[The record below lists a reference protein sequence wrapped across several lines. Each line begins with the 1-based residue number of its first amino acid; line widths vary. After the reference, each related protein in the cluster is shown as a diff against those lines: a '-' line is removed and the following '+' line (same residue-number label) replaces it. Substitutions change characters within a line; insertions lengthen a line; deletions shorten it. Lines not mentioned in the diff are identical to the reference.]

1 MNRVAFNIF
10 GFNVYYYSL
19 CILLGVIVAYIL
31 ITREGK
37 KQGLPKEFIS
47 DLIFYTLI
55 IGILGARVYYCVF
68 NLDYYL
74 ANPSEILKIYNGG
87 LAIHGGVIAGLIF
100 VYFYTKKKNVSF
112 IKILDIVAPAVIIA
126 QSFGRWG
133 NFFNQEA
140 HGPEVARSVLE
151 GFKIIPKFVI
161 DGMNIAGTYYQPT
174 FYYEFLWCLL
184 GFVILLCVRKF
195 YEYLKVGQLTGIYL
209 MWYGIGRFFVES
221 LRTDSLMLK
230 EFKVA
235 QIVSVIMFV
244 VGLIMLILGFKGSK
258 FENRYD
264 DYEIEDIKF

>member
-37 KQGLPKEFIS
+37 KQGLTKEFTS

-87 LAIHGGVIAGLIF
+87 LAIHGGVIAGLVF
-100 VYFYTKKKNVSF
+100 VYFYTKKKNISF
-112 IKILDIVAPAVIIA
+112 IKILDIIAPAVIIA

-140 HGPEVARSVLE
+140 HGEITTYQNLKNMHIPEFIINGMHIE
-151 GFKIIPKFVI
+151 GK
-161 DGMNIAGTYYQPT
+161 YYYPT
-174 FYYEFLWCLL
+174 FFFESIWCLI
-184 GFVILLCVRKF
+184 GFIILMIARKNKNLRKGFQIGF
-195 YEYLKVGQLTGIYL
+195 YFI
-209 MWYGIGRFFVES
+209 WYGIGRFFIEA
-221 LRTDSLMLK
+221 LRTDSLMFFNLK
-230 EFKVA
+230 IA
-235 QIVSVIMFV
+235 QIVS
-244 VGLIMLILGFKGSK
+244 LIGIIIGIIIIVT
-258 FENRYD
+258 NRNKKY
-264 DYEIEDIKF
+264 YNEMEVK

>member
-140 HGPEVARSVLE
+140 HGGITTYQNLKNMHIPE
-151 GFKIIPKFVI
+151 FIIN
-161 DGMNIAGTYYQPT
+161 GMHIEDKYYYPT
-174 FYYEFLWCLL
+174 FFFESIWCLI
-184 GFVILLCVRKF
+184 GFIILMIARKNKNLRKGFQIGF
-195 YEYLKVGQLTGIYL
+195 YFI
-209 MWYGIGRFFVES
+209 WYGIGRFFIET
-221 LRTDSLMLK
+221 LRTDSLMFFGLK
-230 EFKVA
+230 IA
-235 QIVSVIMFV
+235 QIVS
-244 VGLIMLILGFKGSK
+244 LIGIIIGIIIIVT
-258 FENRYD
+258 NRNKKY
-264 DYEIEDIKF
+264 YNEMEVK

>member
-19 CILLGVIVAYIL
+19 CILLGVVVAYIL

-47 DLIFYTLI
+47 NLIFYTLI

-140 HGPEVARSVLE
+140 HGGITTYQNLKNMHIPEFIINGMHIE
-151 GFKIIPKFVI
+151 GK
-161 DGMNIAGTYYQPT
+161 YYYPT
-174 FYYEFLWCLL
+174 FFFESIWCLI
-184 GFVILLCVRKF
+184 GFIILMIARKNKNLRKGFQIGF
-195 YEYLKVGQLTGIYL
+195 YFI
-209 MWYGIGRFFVES
+209 WYGIGRFFIEA
-221 LRTDSLMLK
+221 LRTDSLMFFGLK
-230 EFKVA
+230 IA
-235 QIVSVIMFV
+235 QIVS
-244 VGLIMLILGFKGSK
+244 LIGIIIGIIIIVT
-258 FENRYD
+258 NRNKKY
-264 DYEIEDIKF
+264 YNEMEVK

>member
-140 HGPEVARSVLE
+140 HGGITTYQNLKNMHIPEFIINGMHIE
-151 GFKIIPKFVI
+151 GK
-161 DGMNIAGTYYQPT
+161 YYYPT
-174 FYYEFLWCLL
+174 FFFESIWCLI
-184 GFVILLCVRKF
+184 GFIILMFVRRNKNLRKGFQIGF
-195 YEYLKVGQLTGIYL
+195 YFI
-209 MWYGIGRFFVES
+209 WYGIGRFFIEA
-221 LRTDSLMLK
+221 LRTDSLMFFNLK
-230 EFKVA
+230 IA
-235 QIVSVIMFV
+235 QIVS
-244 VGLIMLILGFKGSK
+244 LIGIIIGIIIIVT
-258 FENRYD
+258 NRNKKY
-264 DYEIEDIKF
+264 YNEMEVK

>member
-68 NLDYYL
+68 NLNYYL

-140 HGPEVARSVLE
+140 HGGITTYQNLKNMHIPEFIINGMHIE
-151 GFKIIPKFVI
+151 GK
-161 DGMNIAGTYYQPT
+161 YYYPT
-174 FYYEFLWCLL
+174 FFFESIWCLI
-184 GFVILLCVRKF
+184 GFIILMIAKRNKNLRKGFQIGF
-195 YEYLKVGQLTGIYL
+195 YFI
-209 MWYGIGRFFVES
+209 WYGIGRFFIEAF
-221 LRTDSLMLK
+221 RTDSLMFFGLK
-230 EFKVA
+230 IA
-235 QIVSVIMFV
+235 QIVS
-244 VGLIMLILGFKGSK
+244 LIGIIIGIIIIVT
-258 FENRYD
+258 NRNKKY
-264 DYEIEDIKF
+264 YNEMEVK

>member
-68 NLDYYL
+68 NLDYYI

-140 HGPEVARSVLE
+140 HGGITTYQNLKNMHIPEFIINGMHIE
-151 GFKIIPKFVI
+151 GK
-161 DGMNIAGTYYQPT
+161 YYYPT
-174 FYYEFLWCLL
+174 FFFESIWCLI
-184 GFVILLCVRKF
+184 GFIILMIARKNKNLRKGFQIGF
-195 YEYLKVGQLTGIYL
+195 YFI
-209 MWYGIGRFFVES
+209 WYGIGRFFIEA
-221 LRTDSLMLK
+221 LRTDSLMFFGLK
-230 EFKVA
+230 IA
-235 QIVSVIMFV
+235 QIVS
-244 VGLIMLILGFKGSK
+244 LIGIIIGIIIIVT
-258 FENRYD
+258 NRNKKY
-264 DYEIEDIKF
+264 YNEMEVK

>member
-100 VYFYTKKKNVSF
+100 VYFYTKEKNVSF

-140 HGPEVARSVLE
+140 HGGITTYQNLKNMHIPEFIINGMHIE
-151 GFKIIPKFVI
+151 GK
-161 DGMNIAGTYYQPT
+161 YYYPT
-174 FYYEFLWCLL
+174 FFFESIWCLI
-184 GFVILLCVRKF
+184 GFIILMITRRNKNLRKGFQIGF
-195 YEYLKVGQLTGIYL
+195 YFI
-209 MWYGIGRFFVES
+209 WYGIGRFFIEA
-221 LRTDSLMLK
+221 LRTDSLMFFNLK
-230 EFKVA
+230 IA
-235 QIVSVIMFV
+235 QIVS
-244 VGLIMLILGFKGSK
+244 LIGIIIGIIIIVT
-258 FENRYD
+258 NRNKKY
-264 DYEIEDIKF
+264 YNEMEVK

>member
-19 CILLGVIVAYIL
+19 CILLGVVVAYIL

-140 HGPEVARSVLE
+140 HGGITTYQNLKNMHIPEFIINGMHIE
-151 GFKIIPKFVI
+151 GK
-161 DGMNIAGTYYQPT
+161 YYYPT
-174 FYYEFLWCLL
+174 FFFESIWCLI
-184 GFVILLCVRKF
+184 GFIILMIARKNKNLKKGFQIGF
-195 YEYLKVGQLTGIYL
+195 YFI
-209 MWYGIGRFFVES
+209 WYGIGRFFIEA
-221 LRTDSLMLK
+221 LRTDSLMFFGLK
-230 EFKVA
+230 IA
-235 QIVSVIMFV
+235 QIVS
-244 VGLIMLILGFKGSK
+244 LIGIIIGIIIIVT
-258 FENRYD
+258 NRNKKY
-264 DYEIEDIKF
+264 YNEMEVK

>member
-140 HGPEVARSVLE
+140 HGGITTYQNLKNMHIPEFIINGMHIE
-151 GFKIIPKFVI
+151 GK
-161 DGMNIAGTYYQPT
+161 YYYPT
-174 FYYEFLWCLL
+174 FFFESIWCLI
-184 GFVILLCVRKF
+184 GFIILMSARRNKNLRKGFQIGF
-195 YEYLKVGQLTGIYL
+195 YFI
-209 MWYGIGRFFVES
+209 WYGIGRFFIEAF
-221 LRTDSLMLK
+221 RTDSLMFFGLK
-230 EFKVA
+230 IA
-235 QIVSVIMFV
+235 QIVS
-244 VGLIMLILGFKGSK
+244 LIGIIIGIIIIVTNKNKKYYNEMEVK
-258 FENRYD
+258 
-264 DYEIEDIKF
+264 

>member
-112 IKILDIVAPAVIIA
+112 IKILDIIAPAVIIA

-140 HGPEVARSVLE
+140 HGGITTYQNLKNIHIPEFIINGMHIE
-151 GFKIIPKFVI
+151 GK
-161 DGMNIAGTYYQPT
+161 YYYPT
-174 FYYEFLWCLL
+174 FFFESIWCLI
-184 GFVILLCVRKF
+184 GFMILMIARRNKNLRKGFQIGF
-195 YEYLKVGQLTGIYL
+195 YFI
-209 MWYGIGRFFVES
+209 WYGIGRFFIEAF
-221 LRTDSLMLK
+221 RTDSLMFFGLK
-230 EFKVA
+230 IA
-235 QIVSVIMFV
+235 QIVS
-244 VGLIMLILGFKGSK
+244 LIGIIIGIIIIVT
-258 FENRYD
+258 NRNKKY
-264 DYEIEDIKF
+264 YNEMEVK

>member
-140 HGPEVARSVLE
+140 HGGITTYQNLKNMHIPEFIINGMHIE
-151 GFKIIPKFVI
+151 GK
-161 DGMNIAGTYYQPT
+161 YYYPT
-174 FYYEFLWCLL
+174 FFFESIWCLI
-184 GFVILLCVRKF
+184 GFIILMIARKNKNLRKGFQIGF
-195 YEYLKVGQLTGIYL
+195 YFI
-209 MWYGIGRFFVES
+209 WYGIGRFFIEAF
-221 LRTDSLMLK
+221 RTDSLMFFGLK
-230 EFKVA
+230 IA
-235 QIVSVIMFV
+235 QIVS
-244 VGLIMLILGFKGSK
+244 LIGIIIGIIIIVT
-258 FENRYD
+258 NRNKKY
-264 DYEIEDIKF
+264 YNEMEVK

>member
-140 HGPEVARSVLE
+140 HGGITTYQNLKNMHIPEFIINGMHIE
-151 GFKIIPKFVI
+151 GK
-161 DGMNIAGTYYQPT
+161 YYYPT
-174 FYYEFLWCLL
+174 FFFESIWCLI
-184 GFVILLCVRKF
+184 GFIILMIARKNKNLRKGFQIGF
-195 YEYLKVGQLTGIYL
+195 YFI
-209 MWYGIGRFFVES
+209 WYGIGRFFIET
-221 LRTDSLMLK
+221 LRTDSLMFFGLK
-230 EFKVA
+230 IA
-235 QIVSVIMFV
+235 QIVS
-244 VGLIMLILGFKGSK
+244 LIGIIIGIIIIVT
-258 FENRYD
+258 NRNKKY
-264 DYEIEDIKF
+264 YNEMEVK

>member
-87 LAIHGGVIAGLIF
+87 LAIHGGVIAGFIF

-140 HGPEVARSVLE
+140 HGGITTYQNLKNMHIPEFIINGMHIE
-151 GFKIIPKFVI
+151 GK
-161 DGMNIAGTYYQPT
+161 YYYPT
-174 FYYEFLWCLL
+174 FFFESIWCLI
-184 GFVILLCVRKF
+184 GFIILMIARKNKNLKKGFQIGF
-195 YEYLKVGQLTGIYL
+195 YFI
-209 MWYGIGRFFVES
+209 WYGIGRFFIEA
-221 LRTDSLMLK
+221 LRTDSLMFFGLK
-230 EFKVA
+230 IA
-235 QIVSVIMFV
+235 QIVS
-244 VGLIMLILGFKGSK
+244 LIGIIIGIIIIVT
-258 FENRYD
+258 NRNKKY
-264 DYEIEDIKF
+264 YNEMEVK

>member
-37 KQGLPKEFIS
+37 KQGLTKEFTS

-87 LAIHGGVIAGLIF
+87 LAIHGGVIAGLVF
-100 VYFYTKKKNVSF
+100 VYFYTKKKNISF
-112 IKILDIVAPAVIIA
+112 IKILDIIAPAVIIA

-140 HGPEVARSVLE
+140 HGEITTYQNLKNMHIPEFIINGMHIE
-151 GFKIIPKFVI
+151 GK
-161 DGMNIAGTYYQPT
+161 YYYPT
-174 FYYEFLWCLL
+174 FFFESIWCLI
-184 GFVILLCVRKF
+184 GFIILMISRRNKNLRKGFQIGF
-195 YEYLKVGQLTGIYL
+195 YFI
-209 MWYGIGRFFVES
+209 WYGIGRFFIEA
-221 LRTDSLMLK
+221 LRTDSLMFFGLK
-230 EFKVA
+230 IA
-235 QIVSVIMFV
+235 QIVS
-244 VGLIMLILGFKGSK
+244 LIGIIIGIIIIVT
-258 FENRYD
+258 NRNKKY
-264 DYEIEDIKF
+264 YNEMEVK

>member
-140 HGPEVARSVLE
+140 HGGITTYQNLKNMHIPEFIINGMHIE
-151 GFKIIPKFVI
+151 GK
-161 DGMNIAGTYYQPT
+161 YYYPT
-174 FYYEFLWCLL
+174 FFFESIWCLI
-184 GFVILLCVRKF
+184 GFIILMIARRNKNLRKGFQIGF
-195 YEYLKVGQLTGIYL
+195 YFI
-209 MWYGIGRFFVES
+209 WYGIGRFFIET
-221 LRTDSLMLK
+221 LRTDSLMFFGLK
-230 EFKVA
+230 IA
-235 QIVSVIMFV
+235 QIVS
-244 VGLIMLILGFKGSK
+244 LIGIIIGIIIIVT
-258 FENRYD
+258 NRNKKY
-264 DYEIEDIKF
+264 YNEMEVK

>member
-37 KQGLPKEFIS
+37 KQGLQKEFIS

-87 LAIHGGVIAGLIF
+87 LAIHGGVIAGLVF
-100 VYFYTKKKNVSF
+100 VYFYTKKKNISF
-112 IKILDIVAPAVIIA
+112 IKILDIIAPAVIIA
-126 QSFGRWG
+126 QSFGRSG

-140 HGPEVARSVLE
+140 HGEITTYQNLKNMHIPEFIINGMHIE
-151 GFKIIPKFVI
+151 GK
-161 DGMNIAGTYYQPT
+161 YYYPT
-174 FYYEFLWCLL
+174 FFFESIWCLI
-184 GFVILLCVRKF
+184 GFIILMIARKNKNLRKGFQIGF
-195 YEYLKVGQLTGIYL
+195 YFI
-209 MWYGIGRFFVES
+209 WYGIGRFFIEA
-221 LRTDSLMLK
+221 LRTDSLMFFGLK
-230 EFKVA
+230 IA
-235 QIVSVIMFV
+235 QIVS
-244 VGLIMLILGFKGSK
+244 LIGIIIGIIIIVT
-258 FENRYD
+258 NRNKKY
-264 DYEIEDIKF
+264 YNEMEVK

>member
-140 HGPEVARSVLE
+140 HGGITTYQNLKNMHIPEFIINGMHIE
-151 GFKIIPKFVI
+151 GK
-161 DGMNIAGTYYQPT
+161 YYYPT
-174 FYYEFLWCLL
+174 FFFESIWCLI
-184 GFVILLCVRKF
+184 GFIILMIARKNKNLRKGFQIGF
-195 YEYLKVGQLTGIYL
+195 YFI
-209 MWYGIGRFFVES
+209 WYGIGRFFIEAF
-221 LRTDSLMLK
+221 RTDSLMFFGLK
-230 EFKVA
+230 IA
-235 QIVSVIMFV
+235 QIVSLIGIIIGIIIV
-244 VGLIMLILGFKGSK
+244 VT
-258 FENRYD
+258 NRNKKY
-264 DYEIEDIKF
+264 YNEMEVK

>member
-37 KQGLPKEFIS
+37 KQGLPKEFTS

-140 HGPEVARSVLE
+140 HGGITTYQNLKNMHIPEFIINGMYIE
-151 GFKIIPKFVI
+151 GK
-161 DGMNIAGTYYQPT
+161 YYYPT
-174 FYYEFLWCLL
+174 FFFESIWCLI
-184 GFVILLCVRKF
+184 GFIILMIARKNKNLRKGFQIGF
-195 YEYLKVGQLTGIYL
+195 YFI
-209 MWYGIGRFFVES
+209 WYGTGRFFIEA
-221 LRTDSLMLK
+221 LRTDSLMFFGLK
-230 EFKVA
+230 IA
-235 QIVSVIMFV
+235 QIVS
-244 VGLIMLILGFKGSK
+244 LIGIIIGIIIIVT
-258 FENRYD
+258 NRNKKY
-264 DYEIEDIKF
+264 YNEMEVK

>member
-19 CILLGVIVAYIL
+19 CILLGVIVAYIF
-31 ITREGK
+31 ITKEGK

-74 ANPSEILKIYNGG
+74 ANSSEILKIYNGG

-100 VYFYTKKKNVSF
+100 VYFYTKKKNISF

-140 HGPEVARSVLE
+140 HGGITTYQNLKNMYIPEFIINGMHIE
-151 GFKIIPKFVI
+151 GK
-161 DGMNIAGTYYQPT
+161 YYYPT
-174 FYYEFLWCLL
+174 FFFESIWCLI
-184 GFVILLCVRKF
+184 GFIILMIARKNKNLRKGFQIGF
-195 YEYLKVGQLTGIYL
+195 YFI
-209 MWYGIGRFFVES
+209 WYGIGRFFIEA
-221 LRTDSLMLK
+221 LRTDSLMFFGLK
-230 EFKVA
+230 IA
-235 QIVSVIMFV
+235 QIVS
-244 VGLIMLILGFKGSK
+244 LIGIIIGIIIIVT
-258 FENRYD
+258 NRNKKY
-264 DYEIEDIKF
+264 YNEMEVK

>member
-140 HGPEVARSVLE
+140 HGGITTYQNLKNMHIPEFIINGMHIE
-151 GFKIIPKFVI
+151 GK
-161 DGMNIAGTYYQPT
+161 YYYPT
-174 FYYEFLWCLL
+174 FFFESIWCLI
-184 GFVILLCVRKF
+184 GFIILMTARRNKNLRKGFQIGF
-195 YEYLKVGQLTGIYL
+195 YFI
-209 MWYGIGRFFVES
+209 WYGIGRFFIEAF
-221 LRTDSLMLK
+221 RTDSLMFFGLK
-230 EFKVA
+230 IA
-235 QIVSVIMFV
+235 QIVS
-244 VGLIMLILGFKGSK
+244 LIGIIIGIIIIVT
-258 FENRYD
+258 NRNKKY
-264 DYEIEDIKF
+264 YNEMEVK

>member
-140 HGPEVARSVLE
+140 HGGITTYQNLKNMHIPEFIINGMHIE
-151 GFKIIPKFVI
+151 GK
-161 DGMNIAGTYYQPT
+161 YYYPT
-174 FYYEFLWCLL
+174 FFFESIWCLI
-184 GFVILLCVRKF
+184 GFMILMIARRNKNLRKGFQIGF
-195 YEYLKVGQLTGIYL
+195 YFI
-209 MWYGIGRFFVES
+209 WYGIGRFFIEAF
-221 LRTDSLMLK
+221 RTDSLMFFGLK
-230 EFKVA
+230 IA
-235 QIVSVIMFV
+235 QIVSL
-244 VGLIMLILGFKGSK
+244 VGIIIGIIIIVT
-258 FENRYD
+258 NRNKKY
-264 DYEIEDIKF
+264 YNEMEVK

>member
-37 KQGLPKEFIS
+37 KKGLTKEFTS

-87 LAIHGGVIAGLIF
+87 LAIHGGVIAGLVF
-100 VYFYTKKKNVSF
+100 VYFYTKKKNISF
-112 IKILDIVAPAVIIA
+112 IKILDIIAPAVIIA

-140 HGPEVARSVLE
+140 HGGITTYQNLKNMHIPEFIINGMHIE
-151 GFKIIPKFVI
+151 GK
-161 DGMNIAGTYYQPT
+161 YYYPT
-174 FYYEFLWCLL
+174 FFFESIWCLI
-184 GFVILLCVRKF
+184 GFIILMIARRNKNLRKGFQIGF
-195 YEYLKVGQLTGIYL
+195 YFI
-209 MWYGIGRFFVES
+209 WYGIGRFFIEA
-221 LRTDSLMLK
+221 LRTDSLMFFGLK
-230 EFKVA
+230 IA
-235 QIVSVIMFV
+235 QIVS
-244 VGLIMLILGFKGSK
+244 LIGIIIGIIIIVT
-258 FENRYD
+258 NRNKKY
-264 DYEIEDIKF
+264 YNEMEVK

>member
-140 HGPEVARSVLE
+140 HGGITTYQNLKNMHIPEFIINGMHIE
-151 GFKIIPKFVI
+151 GK
-161 DGMNIAGTYYQPT
+161 YYYPT
-174 FYYEFLWCLL
+174 FFFESIWCLI
-184 GFVILLCVRKF
+184 GFIILMIARKNKNLRKGFQIGF
-195 YEYLKVGQLTGIYL
+195 YFI
-209 MWYGIGRFFVES
+209 WYGIGRFFIEAF
-221 LRTDSLMLK
+221 RTDSLMFFGLK
-230 EFKVA
+230 IA
-235 QIVSVIMFV
+235 QIVS
-244 VGLIMLILGFKGSK
+244 LIGIIIGITIIVT
-258 FENRYD
+258 NRNKKY
-264 DYEIEDIKF
+264 YNEMEVK

>member
-55 IGILGARVYYCVF
+55 IGILGARVYYCIF

-140 HGPEVARSVLE
+140 HGGITTYQNLKNMHIPEFIINGMHIE
-151 GFKIIPKFVI
+151 GK
-161 DGMNIAGTYYQPT
+161 YYYPT
-174 FYYEFLWCLL
+174 FFFESIWCLI
-184 GFVILLCVRKF
+184 GFIILMFVRRNKNLRKGFQIGF
-195 YEYLKVGQLTGIYL
+195 YFI
-209 MWYGIGRFFVES
+209 WYGIGRFFIEA
-221 LRTDSLMLK
+221 LRTDSLMFFNLK
-230 EFKVA
+230 IA
-235 QIVSVIMFV
+235 QIVSLI
-244 VGLIMLILGFKGSK
+244 GLSLIH
-258 FENRYD
+258 
-264 DYEIEDIKF
+264 I

>member
-140 HGPEVARSVLE
+140 HGGITTYQNLKNMHIPEFIINGMHIE
-151 GFKIIPKFVI
+151 GK
-161 DGMNIAGTYYQPT
+161 YYYPT
-174 FYYEFLWCLL
+174 FFFESIWCLI
-184 GFVILLCVRKF
+184 GFIILMIARRNKNLRKGFQIGF
-195 YEYLKVGQLTGIYL
+195 YFI
-209 MWYGIGRFFVES
+209 WYGIGRFFIEA
-221 LRTDSLMLK
+221 LRTDSLMFFGLK
-230 EFKVA
+230 IA
-235 QIVSVIMFV
+235 QIVS
-244 VGLIMLILGFKGSK
+244 LIGIIIGITIIVT
-258 FENRYD
+258 NRNKKY
-264 DYEIEDIKF
+264 YNEMEVK

>member
-19 CILLGVIVAYIL
+19 CILLGVMVAYIL

-87 LAIHGGVIAGLIF
+87 LAIHGGVIAGLVF

-140 HGPEVARSVLE
+140 HGGITTYQNLKNMHIPEFIINGMHIE
-151 GFKIIPKFVI
+151 GK
-161 DGMNIAGTYYQPT
+161 YYYPT
-174 FYYEFLWCLL
+174 FFFESIWCLIGFIILMILRKNKNIKL
-184 GFVILLCVRKF
+184 GMQIGF
-195 YEYLKVGQLTGIYL
+195 YFI
-209 MWYGIGRFFVES
+209 WYGIGRFFIES
-221 LRTDSLMLK
+221 LRTDSLMFFNLK
-230 EFKVA
+230 IA
-235 QIVSVIMFV
+235 QIVSLIGIIIGIIIV
-244 VGLIMLILGFKGSK
+244 VT
-258 FENRYD
+258 NRNKKY
-264 DYEIEDIKF
+264 YNEMEVK

>member
-68 NLDYYL
+68 NLDYYI

-140 HGPEVARSVLE
+140 HGGITTYQNLKNMHIPEFIINGMHIE
-151 GFKIIPKFVI
+151 GK
-161 DGMNIAGTYYQPT
+161 YYYPT
-174 FYYEFLWCLL
+174 FFFESIWCLI
-184 GFVILLCVRKF
+184 GFIILMIARRNKNLRKGFQIGF
-195 YEYLKVGQLTGIYL
+195 YFI
-209 MWYGIGRFFVES
+209 WYGIGRFFIEA
-221 LRTDSLMLK
+221 LRTDSLMFFGLK
-230 EFKVA
+230 IA
-235 QIVSVIMFV
+235 QIVS
-244 VGLIMLILGFKGSK
+244 LIGIIIGIIIIVT
-258 FENRYD
+258 NRNKKY
-264 DYEIEDIKF
+264 YNEMEVK

>member
-37 KQGLPKEFIS
+37 KQGLQKEFIS

-140 HGPEVARSVLE
+140 HGGITTYQNLKNMHIPEFIINGMHIE
-151 GFKIIPKFVI
+151 GK
-161 DGMNIAGTYYQPT
+161 YYYPT
-174 FYYEFLWCLL
+174 FFFESIWCLI
-184 GFVILLCVRKF
+184 GFIILMIARRNKNLRKGFQIGF
-195 YEYLKVGQLTGIYL
+195 YFI
-209 MWYGIGRFFVES
+209 WYGIGRFFIEAF
-221 LRTDSLMLK
+221 RTDSLMFFGLK
-230 EFKVA
+230 IA
-235 QIVSVIMFV
+235 QIVS
-244 VGLIMLILGFKGSK
+244 LIGIIIGIIIIVT
-258 FENRYD
+258 NRNKKY
-264 DYEIEDIKF
+264 YNEMEVK

>member
-37 KQGLPKEFIS
+37 KQGLTKEFTS

-140 HGPEVARSVLE
+140 HGGITTYQNLKNMHIPEFIINGMHIE
-151 GFKIIPKFVI
+151 GK
-161 DGMNIAGTYYQPT
+161 YYYPT
-174 FYYEFLWCLL
+174 FFFESIWCLI
-184 GFVILLCVRKF
+184 GFIILMIARRNKNLRKGFQIGF
-195 YEYLKVGQLTGIYL
+195 YFI
-209 MWYGIGRFFVES
+209 WYGIGRFFIEAF
-221 LRTDSLMLK
+221 RTDSLMFFGLK
-230 EFKVA
+230 IA
-235 QIVSVIMFV
+235 QIVS
-244 VGLIMLILGFKGSK
+244 LIGIIIGIIIIVTNKNKKYYNEMEVK
-258 FENRYD
+258 
-264 DYEIEDIKF
+264 

>member
-140 HGPEVARSVLE
+140 HGGITTYQNLKNMHIPEFIINGMHIE
-151 GFKIIPKFVI
+151 GK
-161 DGMNIAGTYYQPT
+161 YYYPT
-174 FYYEFLWCLL
+174 FFFESIWCLI
-184 GFVILLCVRKF
+184 GFIILMFVRRNKNLRKGFQIGF
-195 YEYLKVGQLTGIYL
+195 YFI
-209 MWYGIGRFFVES
+209 WYGIGRFFIEAF
-221 LRTDSLMLK
+221 RTDSLIFFGLK
-230 EFKVA
+230 IA
-235 QIVSVIMFV
+235 QIVS
-244 VGLIMLILGFKGSK
+244 LIGIIIGIIIIVT
-258 FENRYD
+258 NRNKKY
-264 DYEIEDIKF
+264 YNEMEVK

>member
-19 CILLGVIVAYIL
+19 CILLGVIIAYIL

-68 NLDYYL
+68 NLNYYL

-140 HGPEVARSVLE
+140 HGGITTYQNLKNMHIPE
-151 GFKIIPKFVI
+151 FIIN
-161 DGMNIAGTYYQPT
+161 GMHIEDKYYYPT
-174 FYYEFLWCLL
+174 FFFESIWCLI
-184 GFVILLCVRKF
+184 GFIILMIARRNKNLRKGFQIGF
-195 YEYLKVGQLTGIYL
+195 YFI
-209 MWYGIGRFFVES
+209 WYGIGRFFIET
-221 LRTDSLMLK
+221 LRTDSLMFFGLK
-230 EFKVA
+230 IA
-235 QIVSVIMFV
+235 QIVS
-244 VGLIMLILGFKGSK
+244 LIGIIIGIIIIVT
-258 FENRYD
+258 NRNKKY
-264 DYEIEDIKF
+264 YNEMEVK

>member
-55 IGILGARVYYCVF
+55 IGILGTRVYYCVF

-100 VYFYTKKKNVSF
+100 VYFYTKKKNISF

-140 HGPEVARSVLE
+140 HGGITTYQNLKNMHIPEFIINGMHIE
-151 GFKIIPKFVI
+151 GK
-161 DGMNIAGTYYQPT
+161 YYYPT
-174 FYYEFLWCLL
+174 FFFESIWCLI
-184 GFVILLCVRKF
+184 GFIILMFVRRNKNLRKGFQIGF
-195 YEYLKVGQLTGIYL
+195 YFI
-209 MWYGIGRFFVES
+209 WYGIGRFFIEV
-221 LRTDSLMLK
+221 LRTDSLMFFNLK
-230 EFKVA
+230 IA
-235 QIVSVIMFV
+235 QIVS
-244 VGLIMLILGFKGSK
+244 LIGIIIGIIIIVT
-258 FENRYD
+258 NRNKKY
-264 DYEIEDIKF
+264 YNEMEVK

>member
-100 VYFYTKKKNVSF
+100 VYLYTKKKNVSF

-140 HGPEVARSVLE
+140 HGGITTYQNLKNMHIPEFIINGMHIE
-151 GFKIIPKFVI
+151 GK
-161 DGMNIAGTYYQPT
+161 YYYPT
-174 FYYEFLWCLL
+174 FFFESIWCLI
-184 GFVILLCVRKF
+184 GFIILMIARKNKNLRKGFQIGF
-195 YEYLKVGQLTGIYL
+195 YFI
-209 MWYGIGRFFVES
+209 WYGIGRFFIEAF
-221 LRTDSLMLK
+221 RTDSLMFFGLK
-230 EFKVA
+230 IA
-235 QIVSVIMFV
+235 QIVS
-244 VGLIMLILGFKGSK
+244 LIGIIIGIIIIVT
-258 FENRYD
+258 NRNKKY
-264 DYEIEDIKF
+264 YNEMEVK

>member
-140 HGPEVARSVLE
+140 HGGITTYQNLKNMHRPEFIINGVHIE
-151 GFKIIPKFVI
+151 GK
-161 DGMNIAGTYYQPT
+161 YYYPT
-174 FYYEFLWCLL
+174 FFFESIWCLI
-184 GFVILLCVRKF
+184 GFIILMIARKNKNLRKGFQIGF
-195 YEYLKVGQLTGIYL
+195 YFI
-209 MWYGIGRFFVES
+209 WYGIGRFFIEA
-221 LRTDSLMLK
+221 LRTDSLMFFNLK
-230 EFKVA
+230 IA
-235 QIVSVIMFV
+235 QIVSL
-244 VGLIMLILGFKGSK
+244 VGIIIGIIIIVT
-258 FENRYD
+258 NRNKKY
-264 DYEIEDIKF
+264 YNEMEVK

>member
-37 KQGLPKEFIS
+37 KQGLTKEFTS

-140 HGPEVARSVLE
+140 HGGITTYQNLKNMHIPEFIINGVHIE
-151 GFKIIPKFVI
+151 GK
-161 DGMNIAGTYYQPT
+161 YYYPT
-174 FYYEFLWCLL
+174 FFFESIWCLI
-184 GFVILLCVRKF
+184 GFIILMIARKNKNLRKGFQIGF
-195 YEYLKVGQLTGIYL
+195 YFI
-209 MWYGIGRFFVES
+209 WYGIGRFFIEA
-221 LRTDSLMLK
+221 LRTDSLMFFNLK
-230 EFKVA
+230 IA
-235 QIVSVIMFV
+235 QIVS
-244 VGLIMLILGFKGSK
+244 LIGIIIGIIIIVT
-258 FENRYD
+258 NRNKKY
-264 DYEIEDIKF
+264 YNEMEVK

>member
-68 NLDYYL
+68 NLNYYL

-87 LAIHGGVIAGLIF
+87 LAIHGGVIAGFIF

-140 HGPEVARSVLE
+140 HGGITTYQNLKNMHIPEFIINGMHIE
-151 GFKIIPKFVI
+151 GK
-161 DGMNIAGTYYQPT
+161 YYYPT
-174 FYYEFLWCLL
+174 FFFESIWCLI
-184 GFVILLCVRKF
+184 GFIILMIARRNKNLRKGFQIGF
-195 YEYLKVGQLTGIYL
+195 YFI
-209 MWYGIGRFFVES
+209 WYGIGRFFIEAF
-221 LRTDSLMLK
+221 RTDSLMFFGLK
-230 EFKVA
+230 IA
-235 QIVSVIMFV
+235 QIVS
-244 VGLIMLILGFKGSK
+244 LIGIIIGIIIIVT
-258 FENRYD
+258 NRNKKY
-264 DYEIEDIKF
+264 YNEMEVK

>member
-37 KQGLPKEFIS
+37 KQGLTKEFIS

-140 HGPEVARSVLE
+140 HGGITTYQNLKNMHIPEFIINGMHIE
-151 GFKIIPKFVI
+151 GK
-161 DGMNIAGTYYQPT
+161 YYYPT
-174 FYYEFLWCLL
+174 FFFESIWCLI
-184 GFVILLCVRKF
+184 GFIILMIVRKNKNLRKGFQIGF
-195 YEYLKVGQLTGIYL
+195 YFI
-209 MWYGIGRFFVES
+209 WYGIGRFFIEA
-221 LRTDSLMLK
+221 LRTDSLMFFGLK
-230 EFKVA
+230 IA
-235 QIVSVIMFV
+235 QIVS
-244 VGLIMLILGFKGSK
+244 LIGIIIGIIIIVT
-258 FENRYD
+258 NRNKKY
-264 DYEIEDIKF
+264 YNEMEVK

>member
-37 KQGLPKEFIS
+37 KQGLQKEFIS

-100 VYFYTKKKNVSF
+100 VYFYTKEKNVSF

-140 HGPEVARSVLE
+140 HGGITTYQNLKNMHIPEFIINGMHIE
-151 GFKIIPKFVI
+151 GK
-161 DGMNIAGTYYQPT
+161 YYYPT
-174 FYYEFLWCLL
+174 FFFESIWCLI
-184 GFVILLCVRKF
+184 GFIILMIARKNKNLRKGFQIGF
-195 YEYLKVGQLTGIYL
+195 YFI
-209 MWYGIGRFFVES
+209 WYGIGRFFIET
-221 LRTDSLMLK
+221 LRTDSLMFFGLK
-230 EFKVA
+230 IA
-235 QIVSVIMFV
+235 QIVS
-244 VGLIMLILGFKGSK
+244 LIGIIIGIIIIVT
-258 FENRYD
+258 NRNKKY
-264 DYEIEDIKF
+264 YNEMEVK

>member
-140 HGPEVARSVLE
+140 HGGITTYQNLKNMHIPEFIINGMHIE
-151 GFKIIPKFVI
+151 GK
-161 DGMNIAGTYYQPT
+161 YYYPT
-174 FYYEFLWCLL
+174 FFFESIWCLI
-184 GFVILLCVRKF
+184 GFIILMIARRNKNLRKGFQIGF
-195 YEYLKVGQLTGIYL
+195 YFI
-209 MWYGIGRFFVES
+209 WYGIGRFFIEAF
-221 LRTDSLMLK
+221 RTDSLMFFGLK
-230 EFKVA
+230 IA
-235 QIVSVIMFV
+235 QIVS
-244 VGLIMLILGFKGSK
+244 LIGIIIGIIIIVTNKNKKYYNEMEVK
-258 FENRYD
+258 
-264 DYEIEDIKF
+264 

>member
-19 CILLGVIVAYIL
+19 CILLGVVVAYIL

-112 IKILDIVAPAVIIA
+112 IKILDIVSPAVIIA

-140 HGPEVARSVLE
+140 HGGITTYQNLKNMHIPEFIINGMHIE
-151 GFKIIPKFVI
+151 GK
-161 DGMNIAGTYYQPT
+161 YYYPT
-174 FYYEFLWCLL
+174 FFFESIWCLI
-184 GFVILLCVRKF
+184 GFIILMIARKNKNLRKGFQIGF
-195 YEYLKVGQLTGIYL
+195 YFI
-209 MWYGIGRFFVES
+209 WYGIGRFFIEA
-221 LRTDSLMLK
+221 LRTDSLMFFGLK
-230 EFKVA
+230 IA
-235 QIVSVIMFV
+235 QIVS
-244 VGLIMLILGFKGSK
+244 LIGIIIGIIIIVT
-258 FENRYD
+258 NRNKKY
-264 DYEIEDIKF
+264 YNEMEVK